1 MSQPISI
8 FNNIVGPVSAGPSS
22 GSTCAPNRIAYWLRE
37 ALGEDVIKARA
48 TFPANSGF
56 CAHYR
61 GMSTDKGI
69 ANGLIGRKSDHPDF
83 INALACC
90 SEAGIELTFKK
101 IRDDAPGEAFFN
113 MELTGKS
120 GKTVEA
126 IVESTGGGCIMIW
139 EIDGFAVE
147 VTGVCHDLFIY
158 TVPMDE
164 SSLDDLTSRIVDKI
178 PHINQVKQIS
188 DNGKELIVIESP
200 VAVPQETIA
209 YLYNIPEVWLVR
221 QTTPVHPVIYDASL
235 PGPPFHNGAT
245 LLAFLEEHPM
255 ELWQAAIV
263 YESTISG
270 WNKEQIMERVMHLID
285 VMQASVQRG
294 LAGGFVINPG
304 IMPVAAGKMYQQV
317 TAGTMPHIPMG
328 VMDKCIFWALAA
340 MEDTNANGL
349 VVCLPTGGSAGIAPA
364 VILGVGEEMG
374 FSRENQAK
382 SLLTTGLIGLCMAEG
397 NAFCGGSGGC
407 MQEIGSASAM
417 CAGGVTYYLGG
428 TPKQALDAAALAMH
442 NCLGMICDPV
452 ASLVQIPCVSRNL
465 NAVGNS
471 IICANIVVSGFDPV
485 IPFDETMQAVLQIS
499 REMPYS
505 FKGCGSGLMKTPTAC
520 AIENCLY
527 KTGC

>member
-1 MSQPISI
+1 MSQHISL
-8 FNNIVGPVSAGPSS
+8 FNNIIGPVSAGPSS
-22 GSTCAPNRIAYWLRE
+22 GSTCAPNRIAYWLRQ
-37 ALGEDVIKARA
+37 ALGEEVVKAKV
-48 TFPANSGF
+48 TFPVNSGF

-83 INALACC
+83 INALTRCR
-90 SEAGIELTFKK
+90 EAGIELTFAK
-101 IRDDAPGEAFFN
+101 IADEAPGEAFFN

-120 GKTVEA
+120 GKTIEA

-158 TVPMDE
+158 IKT
-164 SSLDDLTSRIVDKI
+164 LDDKSFDELTDRIVAKI
-178 PHINQVKQIS
+178 AGINQIKQIS
-188 DNGKELIVIESP
+188 DNGKELLVIESTE
-200 VAVPQETIA
+200 AVSQETVA
-209 YLYNIPEVWLVR
+209 YLLSLPEILQVR
-221 QTTPVHPVIYDASL
+221 QTEPVHPVIYDASL
-235 PGPPFHNGAT
+235 PEPPFHNGST
-245 LLAFLEEHPM
+245 LLAFLEKNPM
-255 ELWQAAIV
+255 ELWQAAID

-270 WNKEQIMERVMHLID
+270 WSKQQIMERVMHLIG
-285 VMQASVQRG
+285 VMQASVKRG
-294 LAGGFVINPG
+294 LAGSFTINPG
-304 IMPVAAGKMYQQV
+304 IIPVAAGNMYRQV
-317 TAGTMPHIPMG
+317 NDGSKPHIPMG
-328 VMDKCIFWALAA
+328 VMDKCIYWALAA

-349 VVCLPTGGSAGIAPA
+349 VVCLPTGGSVGIAPA
-364 VILGVGEEMG
+364 VILGVGEQMG
-374 FSRENQAK
+374 FDREDQAK
-382 SLLTTGLIGLCMAEG
+382 ALLATGLIGLCMAEG

-428 TPKQALDAAALAMH
+428 TPQQALSAAALAMH
-442 NCLGMICDPV
+442 NYLGMICDPV

-499 REMPYS
+499 LEMPYS

-520 AIENCLY
+520 KIENCLY